1 MKQRAKIL
9 IASFLLVVLCFSGFF
24 VFAHAIP
31 TDKLSQVSVGMS
43 ETQVKNI
50 VGAPQGVRYE
60 STGSTVFYYGGFQQ
74 LRWCSVE
81 IHFVAGDRGAVSV
94 FHDH

>member
-1 MKQRAKIL
+1 MKQRVKIL

-31 TDKLSQVSVGMS
+31 ADKLSRVSVGMT
-43 ETQVKNI
+43 ETQVENI
-50 VGAPQGVRYE
+50 LGTPQGIRHE
-60 STGSTVFYYGGFQQ
+60 STGSTVFYYGGFEQ

-81 IHFVAGDRGAVSV
+81 IHFGAGDRVSGSV